1 MLTGRQAAILVLL
14 GGMFWL
20 SALAYLR
27 GLPQLLT
34 DPFWNPLNFASTVS
48 VAWTAVYLIRRLA
61 GLAPEQL
68 MAGVGL
74 VGTVVMV
81 ADGLVLNWFPR
92 VYGPDDT
99 VSRLAGA
106 WLLWGYGFS
115 LAAALLMARAGQG
128 AAAVGGDAPAQ
139 SPAQSPAAVTP
150 P

>member
-1 MLTGRQAAILVLL
+1 MRMVTGRQAAILVLL

-74 VGTVVMV
+74 VGAVVMA

-115 LAAALLMARAGQG
+115 LAAALLMARTAKG
-128 AAAVGGDAPAQ
+128 AAASGDGSPSQ
-139 SPAQSPAAVTP
+139 SHAAVTP